1 MYLTVGLVVLLYSVA
16 IEGHNECTGT
26 LLHWMCCFVVQC
38 CQRGYLSQWM
48 YRYIVTLDVL
58 FCCTVL
64 PTRVSVTMNVQVHCC
79 TGCVVLLYSF
89 ANEGICHNECTGT
102 LLHWM
107 CCFVVQCCQGIC
119 HNECTGTL
127 LHWMC
132 CFVVQCC
139 QRGYLSQWMY
149 RYIVTL
155 DVLFCCTVL
164 PGYLPQWMYRYIV
177 TLDVLFCCTV
187 LPTRVSVTMNVQVH
201 CYTGCVVLLYSVA
214 NEGICH
220 NECTGT
226 LLHWMCCF
234 VVHCYQRGY
243 LSQWTYRY
251 IVTLNVLFCWTV
263 LPTRVSV
270 TMNVQVHCYTGC
282 VVLLYSVANEGIY
295 HNECTGTLLHWMCCF
310 VVQGICLNECTGT
323 LLHWMSC
330 FAKLPMW
337 I

>member
-48 YRYIVTLDVL
+48 YRYIVTLNVL
-58 FCCTVL
+58 FCCTLL
-64 PTRVSVTMNVQVHCC
+64 PTRVSVTMNVQVHCY
-79 TGCVVLLYSF
+79 TECVVLLNSV

-107 CCFVVQCCQGIC
+107 CCFVVQ
-119 HNECTGTL
+119 
-127 LHWMC
+127 
-132 CFVVQCC
+132 FC
-139 QRGYLSQWMY
+139 QRGYLPQWMY

-164 PGYLPQWMYRYIV
+164 PGYLPQWMYRYIA
-177 TLDVLFCCTV
+177 TLDVLFCC
-187 LPTRVSVTMNVQVH
+187 
-201 CYTGCVVLLYSVA
+201 
-214 NEGICH
+214 
-220 NECTGT
+220 
-226 LLHWMCCF
+226 
-234 VVHCYQRGY
+234 
-243 LSQWTYRY
+243 
-251 IVTLNVLFCWTV
+251 TV